1 MRNILSVFL
10 FLWMPYFNPKP
21 TEKTKQGVCGTVLL
35 KQGNQMPAPGRKLSP
50 GQPVI
55 REIAVY
61 QLTNLSDVK
70 NTDGIFS
77 AIKTALVAKT
87 RSNAKGY
94 FELTLPIGKYS
105 VFVVEKEGL
114 YANYFNG
121 KGSINPVEVLK
132 DSLVNKDIYISNKAV
147 F

>member
-1 MRNILSVFL
+1 M
-10 FLWMPYFNPKP
+10 
-21 TEKTKQGVCGTVLL
+21 KQGIYGTVLL

-55 REIAVY
+55 REIVVY
-61 QLTNLSDVK
+61 RLTNINDVK
-70 NTDGIFS
+70 NTEGIFS
-77 AIKTALVAKT
+77 AIKTALVART

-94 FELTLPIGKYS
+94 FELALPVGQYS

-132 DSLVNKDIYISNKAV
+132 DSLISKDIIISNKAA

>member
-1 MRNILSVFL
+1 
-10 FLWMPYFNPKP
+10 MPS
-21 TEKTKQGVCGTVLL
+21 
-35 KQGNQMPAPGRKLSP
+35 PGRVPLP

-55 REIAVY
+55 REIAIY
-61 QLTNLSDVK
+61 QLTNFSEVK
-70 NTDGIFS
+70 SSGTIFTD
-77 AIKTALVAKT
+77 IKTALVAKT

-94 FELTLPIGKYS
+94 FELALPVGQYS

-121 KGSINPVEVLK
+121 KGSINPIDVLK
-132 DSLVNKDIYISNKAV
+132 DSLVNRDIYISNKAA